1 MTDANYTPPSA
12 ETTTGVTDR
21 DKNNLLRRLRR
32 IEGQIRGLQRMV
44 DEDKYCVDILV
55 QVAAARAA
63 LNKVGLLLLED
74 HTRGCVTGAIAKGE
88 AEPAIDELMDVIHR
102 FVR

>member
-1 MTDANYTPPSA
+1 MSDPTAVHA
-12 ETTTGVTDR
+12 GIMHR
-21 DKNNLLRRLRR
+21 DKHNLLRRLRR

-44 DEDKYCVDILV
+44 DEEKYCVDILV

-74 HTRGCVTGAIAKGE
+74 HTRGCVANAIANNE
-88 AEPAIDELMDVIHR
+88 ADPAIDELMDVITR